1 MAREAAEVAMAA
13 SYEHGVKDSEARLT
27 EDVAVV
33 CRDYVTESW
42 GVAMD
47 WAGVLTDSEFKRIKN
62 IFFPEDIRE
71 IPYLDPPEKLLSAPI
86 AISDPVVP
94 EGKGVD
100 EEAQPLAKDKSSEDT
115 LTIRDVVSR
124 AKDAEPKSKAGDD
137 RPEADGVAKSPTKDK
152 A

>member
-47 WAGVLTDSEFKRIKN
+47 WAGVLIDSEFKRIKN
-62 IFFPEDIRE
+62 IFFPEDIQE
-71 IPYLDPPEKLLSAPI
+71 IPYLDPPEKLLSASTTV
-86 AISDPVVP
+86 SDPIVL
-94 EGKGVD
+94 EGKRG
-100 EEAQPLAKDKSSEDT
+100 
-115 LTIRDVVSR
+115 
-124 AKDAEPKSKAGDD
+124 G
-137 RPEADGVAKSPTKDK
+137 
-152 A
+152 